1 MMKIKKEIK
10 NKIVTL
16 INNNV
21 NNYSNLIIK

>member
-16 INNNV
+16 INNDV